1 MTSILAITFPIYA
14 TIALGYFVVFK
25 GWFNA
30 TEIRSFGRYVMN
42 IALPALIF
50 NAVSSRDFGEVFQPD
65 YILAFG
71 LGGLATIVLSYFL
84 LTLRGTD
91 PKRRALG
98 VMGSTCP
105 NSGFIGFP
113 IMLLVFPDLASGIL
127 TLNMLVE
134 TLLLIPIC
142 LVLMEL
148 SDDSN
153 SLPLYRKIALVLLNL
168 ARMPIM
174 IALGLGLVASLVD
187 LSMPAPFSRFIQML
201 AASAGALSLVVIG
214 GSLVGL
220 PLHGNRSLAAQI
232 TATKLIL
239 HPALVAL
246 SILLL
251 TSFGVIQMTPAM
263 RTAAIL
269 SAAIPM
275 FGSYAVFAQ
284 KLKLEGAAS
293 LAILAGTTG
302 AFFTLSLLLYWLT
315 SAAAL

>member
-1 MTSILAITFPIYA
+1 MTTILAIIFPIYA
-14 TIALGYFVVFK
+14 TIALGYFVVAK
-25 GWFNA
+25 GWFSA
-30 TEIRSFGRYVMN
+30 SEMRSFGRYVMN

-50 NAVSSRDFGEVFQPD
+50 NAVASRDFSEVFQPD
-65 YILAFG
+65 YILVFG
-71 LGGLATIVLSYFL
+71 LGGLATIAMSYLFF
-84 LTLRGTD
+84 TLRGTD
-91 PKRRALG
+91 PQRRALG

-127 TLNMLVE
+127 TLNLLVE
-134 TLLLIPIC
+134 TLFLIPIC

-148 SDDSN
+148 ADKNN
-153 SLPLYRKIALVLLNL
+153 SQSIGRQITTVLLNL
-168 ARMPIM
+168 VRMPIM
-174 IALGLGLVASLVD
+174 IGLGLGLIASLIN
-187 LSMPAPFSRFIQML
+187 LTIPAPFNRFIEML

-246 SILLL
+246 SIIVL
-251 TSFGVIQMTPAM
+251 TAFGLIQLSPDM
-263 RTAAIL
+263 RSAVIL

-284 KLKLEGAAS
+284 KQKLEGAAS
-293 LAILAGTTG
+293 LAILGATTG
-302 AFFTLSLLLYWLT
+302 GFFTLSLLLFWLT
-315 SAAAL
+315 